1 MQKENNKHKQK
12 VGIVFEQIT
21 EDLIMLEPRKRTAL
35 DGKTYWCVFNTD
47 TMKWSTLTCFGKY
60 TRKKDCQFA
69 IDLCTKGEFKASLE
83 DELEEILDDI
93 GVVYNKYG
101 YEIVDTE
108 EE

>member
-1 MQKENNKHKQK
+1 
-12 VGIVFEQIT
+12 
-21 EDLIMLEPRKRTAL
+21 MLEPRKRMAL

-60 TRKKDCQFA
+60 TRKKDCQLA
-69 IDLCTKGEFKASLE
+69 IDLYIKEKIKALE

-101 YEIVDTE
+101 YEILDIE